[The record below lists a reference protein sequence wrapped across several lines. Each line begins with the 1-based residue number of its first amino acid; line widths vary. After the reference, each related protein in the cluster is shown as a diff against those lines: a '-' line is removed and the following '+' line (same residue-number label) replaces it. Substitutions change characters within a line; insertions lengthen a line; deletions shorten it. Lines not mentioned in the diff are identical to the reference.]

1 MYLKQLNMKTTIIVG
16 FMLFAMFF
24 GAGNLIF
31 PPALG
36 LQSGEYF
43 WITIFG
49 FIITGVGL
57 PVIAVIVGSLS
68 QGGYKELLKNIHP
81 AFGVIFMVVLYLVIG
96 PFFAIPRTATVS
108 YEMGIAPLL
117 NESSWIALLIFTF
130 LFFLVSFIISLYPNQ
145 IANSIGKYLT
155 PVLLTVMVIFIVGG
169 VFTYFNNDVM
179 VIDNMI
185 EDNFF
190 GTGFTEGYLTLD
202 AIAAMAFSVVVIS
215 ALVKFGSTMR
225 SQLLTNT
232 VKTGFLAAAL
242 LGVIYISLAWI
253 GNRVALDATSFDAST
268 NLGTYVLTFVAG
280 DVFGAFGP
288 VLLGLVVLS
297 ACLTTAVGLIV
308 AVSEYFNELIPKVPY
323 KAFVTLWTLIS
334 FGLANQGLNQVIETS
349 VPVLYFI
356 YPIAISTVLLLLFT
370 YFVKSPKLALQL
382 PIALVILM
390 TIVTFLQRQGWVE
403 LGFVESLPLYS
414 AQLEWIP
421 VAVIGYIIGY
431 FVGSKKNPVDFG
443 TSPTAVTNK

>member
-1 MYLKQLNMKTTIIVG
+1 MYLKQLNMKTTMIVG

-36 LQSGEYF
+36 LQSGEHF
-43 WITIFG
+43 WITILG
-49 FIITGVGL
+49 FVITGVGL

-68 QGGYKELLKNIHP
+68 QGGYKDLLKNIHP

-108 YEMGIAPLL
+108 YEMGILPIFDA
-117 NESSWIALLIFTF
+117 SWVALLVFSF
-130 LFFLVSFIISLYPNQ
+130 LFFLVVFIISLYPNH
-145 IANSIGKYLT
+145 IANNIGKYLT
-155 PVLLTVMVIFIVGG
+155 PILLTVMVIFIAGG
-169 VFTYFNNDVM
+169 MFAYFGNDVM

-202 AIAAMAFSVVVIS
+202 AIAAMAFSVVVIT
-215 ALVKFGSTMR
+215 ALQRFGASTR
-225 SQLLTNT
+225 KALLTNT
-232 VKTGFLAAAL
+232 IKTGFLAAAL
-242 LGVIYISLAWI
+242 LAVIYIALAWI
-253 GNRVALDATSFDAST
+253 GNRVALDTTTFDEST

-280 DVFGAFGP
+280 DVFGTFGT

-308 AVSEYFNELIPKVPY
+308 AVSEYFNELFPRIPY
-323 KAFVTLWTLIS
+323 KVYVVVWTLVS
-334 FGLANQGLNQVIETS
+334 FGLANQGLNQVINTS

-356 YPIAISTVLLLLFT
+356 YPIAISTLLLLLFT
-370 YFVKSPKLALQL
+370 YFVKSPKLAIQL

-390 TIVTFLQRQGWVE
+390 TLVTFVHRQGWVE
-403 LGFVESLPLYS
+403 LGFVESLPFYA
-414 AQLEWIP
+414 AQLEWMP
-421 VAVIGYIIGY
+421 VAVIGYVIGY
-431 FVGSKKNPVDFG
+431 FVGSKRNPVDFG
-443 TSPTAVTNK
+443 AAPEEAAVK

>member
-1 MYLKQLNMKTTIIVG
+1 MKQLNMKTTMIVG

-36 LQSGEYF
+36 LQSGDYF
-43 WITIFG
+43 WITILG

-81 AFGVIFMVVLYLVIG
+81 AFGVLFMVVLYLVIG

-108 YEMGIAPLL
+108 YEMSILPFVDDASWVLL
-117 NESSWIALLIFTF
+117 LVFSF
-130 LFFLVSFIISLYPNQ
+130 LFFLVSFIIALYPHQ
-145 IANSIGKYLT
+145 IANNIGKYLT
-155 PVLLTVMVIFIVGG
+155 PILLTVIVIFIAGG
-169 VFTYFNNDVM
+169 IFSYFSNDVM
-179 VIDNMI
+179 VIDNML

-202 AIAAMAFSVVVIS
+202 AIAAMAFSVVVIT
-215 ALVKFGSTMR
+215 ALQKFGAASR
-225 SQLLTNT
+225 NELLTST
-232 VKTGFLAAAL
+232 IKTGFIAAGL
-242 LGVIYISLAWI
+242 LGGIYIALAWI
-253 GNRVALDATSFDAST
+253 GNRAALDATSFEEGT
-268 NLGTYVLTFVAG
+268 NLGTYVLTFVSN
-280 DVFGAFGP
+280 DVFGTFGTI
-288 VLLGLVVLS
+288 LLGLVVLS
-297 ACLTTAVGLIV
+297 ACLTTSVGLIV
-308 AVSEYFNELIPKVPY
+308 SVSEYFNELMPKIPY
-323 KAFVTLWTLIS
+323 TAFVTLWTLVS
-334 FGLANQGLNQVIETS
+334 FGLANQGLNRVIETS

-382 PIALVILM
+382 PIGLVILM
-390 TIVTFLQRQGWVE
+390 TIVTFVHRQGWVE

-421 VAVIGYIIGY
+421 VAVIGYVIGY
-431 FVGSKKNPVDFG
+431 FAGSKKNPVDFG
-443 TSPTAVTNK
+443 AAPIAEPTK

>member
-1 MYLKQLNMKTTIIVG
+1 MKQLNMKTTFIVG

-36 LQSGEYF
+36 LQSGEFF
-43 WITIFG
+43 WITILG

-81 AFGVIFMVVLYLVIG
+81 AFGVIFMIVLYLVIG

-108 YEMGIAPLL
+108 YEMSIIPFL
-117 NESSWIALLIFTF
+117 NESSWVVLLVFTF
-130 LFFLVSFIISLYPNQ
+130 LFFLVSFIIALYPNQ

-155 PVLLTVMVIFIVGG
+155 PILLTVMVIFIVGG
-169 VFTYFNNDVM
+169 VFAYFNNDVM
-179 VIDNMI
+179 VIDNML
-185 EDNFF
+185 ENNFF
-190 GTGFTEGYLTLD
+190 STGFTEGYLTLD
-202 AIAAMAFSVVVIS
+202 AIAAMAFSVVVIT
-215 ALVKFGSTMR
+215 ALQKFGASTR
-225 SQLLTNT
+225 NELLTST
-232 VKTGFLAAAL
+232 IKTGLLAAAL
-242 LGVIYISLAWI
+242 LGVIYIALAWI
-253 GNRVALDATSFDAST
+253 GNRVALDATSFDEGT
-268 NLGTYVLTFVAG
+268 NLGTYVLSFVAG
-280 DVFGAFGP
+280 DVFGALGT

-297 ACLTTAVGLIV
+297 ACLTTSVGLIV
-308 AVSEYFNELIPKVPY
+308 AVSEYFNELLPKIPY
-323 KAFVTLWTLIS
+323 TAFVTLWTLIS

-390 TIVTFLQRQGWVE
+390 TIVTFVHRQGWVE
-403 LGFVESLPLYS
+403 LGFVESLPLYG

-421 VAVIGYIIGY
+421 VAIIGYVIGY

-443 TSPTAVTNK
+443 SEPKQVPAK